1 MEGTSIM
8 LDPAGP
14 LYTAIGA
21 GNLRPFV
28 PGQDDRG
35 GAALSNLAL

>member
-1 MEGTSIM
+1 MNTPII

-21 GNLRPFV
+21 GNLRSFV
-28 PGQDDRG
+28 DGYDTAG
-35 GAALSNLAL
+35 HAGLAN

>member
-1 MEGTSIM
+1 MGGTPIM

-28 PGQDDRG
+28 QGQDDRG